1 MVATARFS
9 ACSSSAEAW
18 AKPVASPATLRRPK
32 PWVVLNEALF
42 SLPSSNDRLSLC
54 SYSRN
59 SSPSSQP
66 ASASSTI
73 FSVLRRSRAPLPKN
87 RVWAAAR
94 WLIDLA
100 MNGSFAAVSSAPK
113 TSDNEDDLAKM
124 GIGLH
129 VRKRLGGLRQGEGAG
144 DWQAE
149 LARLD

>member
-1 MVATARFS
+1 ARFR

-18 AKPVASPATLRRPK
+18 AKPVASPATERRPK
-32 PWVVLNEALF
+32 PWVVSYEALL

-73 FSVLRRSRAPLPKN
+73 LAVRRWSRPPLPKN
-87 RVWAAAR
+87 RPSAVAR
-94 WLIDLA
+94 WLIDLLIGCPWGNA
-100 MNGSFAAVSSAPK
+100 CALRQTTRSAL
-113 TSDNEDDLAKM
+113 DDQDDLAKM

-129 VRKRLGGLRQGEGAG
+129 V
-144 DWQAE
+144 
-149 LARLD
+149 